1 MAAKDSNKKS
11 RPDVGNQ
18 FETSAQGQATTEP
31 QEMGY
36 RDLFAAQ
43 DNIQFAIFPGDGAK
57 KSVDKLLAYNQKS
70 GPGNEAEFIVRLRE
84 VGEQIITGYPIG
96 AELRSIESLSQLE
109 ILGAGHTPRSL
120 SVFMLEHDLNWTSEV
135 SLVSVDPKRHR
146 LISHGYG
153 PMPVVEAANPQ
164 YRPLLN

>member
-18 FETSAQGQATTEP
+18 FETSAQGHTEVEP

-43 DNIQFAIFPGDGAK
+43 DSIQFAIFPGDSAK
-57 KSVDKLLAYNQKS
+57 NSVDELLAYNQKS

-84 VGEQIITGYPIG
+84 VGEQLISGYPVS
-96 AELRSIESLSQLE
+96 AELRSIESLTPLE
-109 ILGAGHTPRSL
+109 ILGAGHTPRTL
-120 SVFMLEHDLNWTSEV
+120 SAFMLEHDLDWKSEV
-135 SLVSVDPKRHR
+135 SLVAVDPKRHR
-146 LISHGYG
+146 LINRGYG
-153 PMPVVEAANPQ
+153 PMPVVEAANPH

>member
-18 FETSAQGQATTEP
+18 FETSAQGQATAEP
-31 QEMGY
+31 EAMGY

-57 KSVDKLLAYNQKS
+57 KSVDELLAYNKTGQ
-70 GPGNEAEFIVRLRE
+70 GEAEFIVRLRE
-84 VGEQIITGYPIG
+84 VGEQIITGYPVG
-96 AELRSIESLSQLE
+96 AELRTIESLTQLE

-120 SVFMLEHDLNWTSEV
+120 SLFMLEHELDWKSEV

-146 LISHGYG
+146 LINSGYG
-153 PMPVVEAANPQ
+153 PLHVVEAANPQ